1 MVKKAKEIKKKRDS
15 QPVENTP
22 KVAKPSENKAPPEKP
37 VVTTKRTGNI
47 TVLIISG
54 MIAGVGLILFI
65 AYFFTLNMVM
75 GAPGI
80 ILTAAGIF
88 WFYRNLKTGGDTVAK
103 HIGETS
109 KAQVNSLCLYPY
121 EIKFEDVYEP
131 AGQLMKCR
139 NDGKYYHVNIQNGDN
154 KLVAFMLP
162 DTQYMDPEVFAQRVL
177 ELPAHRKIF
186 TRRQDLFQKLK
197 PLFIILGIII
207 VWILILTTT

>member
-1 MVKKAKEIKKKRDS
+1 MANNAKDIKKKMI
-15 QPVENTP
+15 ETP
-22 KVAKPSENKAPPEKP
+22 AINETKADKPADIKASPEKP
-37 VVTTKRTGNI
+37 VVKIKRTGNMMML
-47 TVLIISG
+47 VISG
-54 MIAGVGLILFI
+54 SIAGVGMILFI
-65 AYFFTLNMVM
+65 AYFITLNMM
-75 GAPGI
+75 LGAPGV
-80 ILTAAGIF
+80 ILAAAGLIWLF
-88 WFYRNLKTGGDTVAK
+88 KILKSGGDTVSK
-103 HIGETS
+103 HIGETP

-121 EIKFEDVYEP
+121 ELKFEDVYNP

>member
-1 MVKKAKEIKKKRDS
+1 MVKKAKEIKKKKMEPPEINETKANRPAD
-15 QPVENTP
+15 
-22 KVAKPSENKAPPEKP
+22 NKAPPEKP
-37 VVTTKRTGNI
+37 VVNIKRTGNMMM
-47 TVLIISG
+47 LLISG
-54 MIAGVGLILFI
+54 AIAGVGLILFI

-75 GAPGI
+75 GAPGV
-80 ILTAAGIF
+80 ILTAAGLI
-88 WFYRNLKTGGDTVAK
+88 WFFRILKKGGDTVAK
-103 HIGETS
+103 HIGETP

-121 EIKFEDVYEP
+121 EVKFEDVYNP

-139 NDGKYYHVNIQNGDN
+139 NDGKYYHVNIQNRDN